1 MSPPTYHKSHLLPIR
16 PWHTIDKNLDS
27 YQVMV
32 RELFLMAMII
42 RRDWT
47 SNDTTNEQDHEL
59 NRIHNQIKRIAK
71 RLYNVFEPPAVGL
84 NKNAKETGNK
94 GTKAVVQSRKKARK
108 KANSKK
114 TKRYHS

>member
-1 MSPPTYHKSHLLPIR
+1 MKSQLLPIR
-16 PWHTIDKNLDS
+16 PWHTIEKDLDP

-47 SNDTTNEQDHEL
+47 SDDTTNEQDHEL

-71 RLYNVFEPPAVGL
+71 RLYNVFEPVAPEL
-84 NKNAKETGNK
+84 NKNAKTTYKQAG
-94 GTKAVVQSRKKARK
+94 KAVVQSGKKARK
-108 KANSKK
+108 KKDGKSNQRK
-114 TKRYHS
+114 H

>member
-1 MSPPTYHKSHLLPIR
+1 MSPPIYHKSRLLPIR
-16 PWHTIDKNLDS
+16 HWHTIDKNLDS

-71 RLYNVFEPPAVGL
+71 RLNNVFE
-84 NKNAKETGNK
+84 ETGNK
-94 GTKAVVQSRKKARK
+94 RTKAVVQPRKETRKKT
-108 KANSKK
+108 NSK
-114 TKRYHS
+114 RA

>member
-1 MSPPTYHKSHLLPIR
+1 MPKSQYLPIR
-16 PWHTIDKNLDS
+16 PWHTIEKDLDP

-47 SNDTTNEQDHEL
+47 SDDTTNEQDHEL

-71 RLYNVFEPPAVGL
+71 RLYNVFD
-84 NKNAKETGNK
+84 ETSK
-94 GTKAVVQSRKKARK
+94 VQTSKAVVEPRKKARK
-108 KANSKK
+108 KTDSKK
-114 TKRYHS
+114 N

>member
-1 MSPPTYHKSHLLPIR
+1 MSPPDYVRQIPKLALTQPNRKSQLLPIR
-16 PWHTIDKNLDS
+16 PWHTIEKDLDP

-47 SNDTTNEQDHEL
+47 SDDTTNEQDHEL

-71 RLYNVFEPPAVGL
+71 RLYNVFQEPINVPL
-84 NKNAKETGNK
+84 HPSSKR
-94 GTKAVVQSRKKARK
+94 RK
-108 KANSKK
+108 
-114 TKRYHS
+114 